1 MLFIKNK
8 ITRRQLTIKR
18 AFPDAVDLLLICIET
33 GMSIDAGFKRV
44 AEEIRAQSKDLCKRS
59 RCAAPW
65 TPPALPTYALAHP
78 PGARQV
84 RAQKQRYSTSKFMKR
99 PTLI

>member
-1 MLFIKNK
+1 MHLPMLFIKNK

-59 RCAAPW
+59 RCVALLGRHLHSPRMRSPIPRGRAKFAPKSSDIV
-65 TPPALPTYALAHP
+65 L
-78 PGARQV
+78 QN
-84 RAQKQRYSTSKFMKR
+84 S
-99 PTLI
+99 